1 MCAGARFLTV
11 ILLSDV
17 LKFLGQR
24 DPKEA
29 VNLASVQD
37 FLFKCTEGDMEALQE
52 EGGAFCATVGPNDV
66 MYFPAGCVVSH
77 RVHSQDIAGVRLGVL
92 TQDMYM
98 HFLRIAKLQ
107 DENGCIEEALKF
119 LASKNVE
126 GNDESLARRRRRKRS
141 SRKPNVWRRSE
152 KQKSSKRRRRKP
164 NVWPRTT
171 GEKKRKA
178 NKDEEAKRKEAE
190 ETRKAEAEEAK
201 RKEGERLAEQQ
212 RREEGTVEDEKARKE
227 AERLAQETQEAEEK
241 AKSRAEEAERWA
253 KESNTCVRPIANG
266 QLSAGDHR

>member
-1 MCAGARFLTV
+1 M
-11 ILLSDV
+11 
-17 LKFLGQR
+17 
-24 DPKEA
+24 
-29 VNLASVQD
+29 NLASVQD
-37 FLFKCTEGDMEALQE
+37 ILFKCTEGDIEALQK

-126 GNDESLARRRRRKRS
+126 GNDESLARDSKDTPKAQEEEAKQQEAKRLEEERKAEEQQAKKKEAERVAEDDRRKAQ
-141 SRKPNVWRRSE
+141 E
-152 KQKSSKRRRRKP
+152 
-164 NVWPRTT
+164 
-171 GEKKRKA
+171 EKRKA

-212 RREEGTVEDEKARKE
+212 RRRRQRKPRNWLRRKNKRQRKE
-227 AERLAQETQEAEEK
+227 QWRTRK
-241 AKSRAEEAERWA
+241 RGRKPNVWSRRR
-253 KESNTCVRPIANG
+253 KRQRRRQSPGRRKPNVGQRSLTCV
-266 QLSAGDHR
+266 QWTT